1 VSITFSYFSFGFVDA
16 KVQWKQNLRN
26 ELHYQISL
34 NWFKMRSDLLI
45 TSLQQYIPLSERDQQ
60 LIIAC
65 LRERKVKKGQF
76 LVHEGAV
83 SRCTNFVNEGSV
95 RTYFIDLNGQEHIVQ
110 FAIEGWWISDL
121 NSFILQVPA
130 TFNVQ
135 AIEDS
140 VILELPFESLELLY
154 EQIPK
159 LERYFRIV
167 TQRAFVAFQQ
177 RIVQNISMTAEDRY
191 LAFQQKYPKIEL
203 RIPQRLVASYLGISA
218 EFLSKIK
225 KRLKE
230 EKGRI

>member
-1 VSITFSYFSFGFVDA
+1 
-16 KVQWKQNLRN
+16 
-26 ELHYQISL
+26 
-34 NWFKMRSDLLI
+34 MRSDLLI
-45 TSLQQYIPLSERDQQ
+45 TSLQQYIPLSDRDQQ

-230 EKGRI
+230 GKGKI

>member
-1 VSITFSYFSFGFVDA
+1 MKT
-16 KVQWKQNLRN
+16 NLLL
-26 ELHYQISL
+26 ESL
-34 NWFKMRSDLLI
+34 EKHIVLTEVEKELI
-45 TSLQQYIPLSERDQQ
+45 T
-60 LIIAC
+60 AV

-83 SRCTNFVNEGSV
+83 CRCTNFVTEGSL
-95 RTYFIDLNGQEHIVQ
+95 RTYFVDREGQEHIVQ

-121 NSFILQVPA
+121 NSFIQQVPA

-140 VILELPFESLELLY
+140 VVIELPYEGLESLFD
-154 EQIPK
+154 QIPK
-159 LERYFRIV
+159 LERYFRVI

-177 RIVQNISMTAEDRY
+177 RVVQNISMSAEDRY
-191 LAFQQKYPKIEL
+191 LAFRQKYPRIEL
-203 RIPQRLVASYLGISA
+203 RIPQKWVASYLGISA

-230 EKGRI
+230 EEGKKK

>member
-1 VSITFSYFSFGFVDA
+1 MKT
-16 KVQWKQNLRN
+16 NLLL
-26 ELHYQISL
+26 ESL
-34 NWFKMRSDLLI
+34 EKHIVLTEVEKELI
-45 TSLQQYIPLSERDQQ
+45 T
-60 LIIAC
+60 AV

-83 SRCTNFVNEGSV
+83 CRCTNFVTEGSL
-95 RTYFIDLNGQEHIVQ
+95 RTYFVDREGQEHIVQ

-121 NSFILQVPA
+121 NSFIQQVPA

-140 VILELPFESLELLY
+140 VVIELPYEGLESLFD
-154 EQIPK
+154 QIPK
-159 LERYFRIV
+159 LERYFRVI

-177 RIVQNISMTAEDRY
+177 RVVQNISMSAEDRY
-191 LAFQQKYPKIEL
+191 LAFRQKYPRIEL
-203 RIPQRLVASYLGISA
+203 RIPQKWVASYLGISA

-230 EKGRI
+230 EEGKRK

>member
-1 VSITFSYFSFGFVDA
+1 MKT
-16 KVQWKQNLRN
+16 
-26 ELHYQISL
+26 
-34 NWFKMRSDLLI
+34 DLLI
-45 TSLQQYIPLSERDQQ
+45 ESLEKHIKLSENEKK
-60 LIIAC
+60 LITSY

-83 SRCTNFVNEGSV
+83 SRSTNFVNEGSV
-95 RTYFIDLNGQEHIVQ
+95 RTYFIDMNGQEHIVQ

-121 NSFILQVPA
+121 NSFIMQTPA

-135 AIEDS
+135 AIEDC
-140 VILELPFESLELLY
+140 VILELSFESLEILY
-154 EQIPK
+154 EKVPK
-159 LERYFRIV
+159 MERYFRVV

-203 RIPQRLVASYLGISA
+203 RIPQKLVASYLGISA

-230 EKGRI
+230 SRKNAKS

>member
-1 VSITFSYFSFGFVDA
+1 
-16 KVQWKQNLRN
+16 
-26 ELHYQISL
+26 
-34 NWFKMRSDLLI
+34 MRSDLLI
-45 TSLQQYIPLSERDQQ
+45 TSLQQYIPLSDRDQQ

-230 EKGRI
+230 GKGRI

>member
-1 VSITFSYFSFGFVDA
+1 
-16 KVQWKQNLRN
+16 
-26 ELHYQISL
+26 
-34 NWFKMRSDLLI
+34 MRSDLLI
-45 TSLQQYIPLSERDQQ
+45 TSLQQYIPLSDRDQQ

-177 RIVQNISMTAEDRY
+177 RVVQNISMTAEDRY

-230 EKGRI
+230 GKGKI

>member
-1 VSITFSYFSFGFVDA
+1 
-16 KVQWKQNLRN
+16 
-26 ELHYQISL
+26 
-34 NWFKMRSDLLI
+34 MRSDLLI
-45 TSLQQYIPLSERDQQ
+45 TSLQQYIPLSDRDQQ
-60 LIIAC
+60 LIITC
-65 LRERKVKKGQF
+65 LRERKVRKGQF

-230 EKGRI
+230 GKGKI

>member
-1 VSITFSYFSFGFVDA
+1 
-16 KVQWKQNLRN
+16 
-26 ELHYQISL
+26 
-34 NWFKMRSDLLI
+34 MRSDLLI

-83 SRCTNFVNEGSV
+83 SRCTNFVNAGSV

-230 EKGRI
+230 GRGKI

>member
-1 VSITFSYFSFGFVDA
+1 
-16 KVQWKQNLRN
+16 
-26 ELHYQISL
+26 
-34 NWFKMRSDLLI
+34 MRSDLLI

-65 LRERKVKKGQF
+65 LRERKVRKGQF

-191 LAFQQKYPKIEL
+191 LAFQRKYPKIEL

-230 EKGRI
+230 GKGEI

>member
-1 VSITFSYFSFGFVDA
+1 MKT
-16 KVQWKQNLRN
+16 
-26 ELHYQISL
+26 
-34 NWFKMRSDLLI
+34 DLLI
-45 TSLQQYIPLSERDQQ
+45 ESIEKHVALSESDKK
-60 LIIAC
+60 LIISC

-95 RTYFIDLNGQEHIVQ
+95 RTYFIDMNGQEHIVQ

-121 NSFILQVPA
+121 NSFIMQVPA

-135 AIEDS
+135 AIEDC
-140 VILELPFESLELLY
+140 VILELPFESLEMLF
-154 EQIPK
+154 EKVPK
-159 LERYFRIV
+159 MERYFRVV

-203 RIPQRLVASYLGISA
+203 RIPQKLVASYLGISA

-225 KRLKE
+225 KRLKD
-230 EKGRI
+230 EKSSLKR

>member
-1 VSITFSYFSFGFVDA
+1 MET
-16 KVQWKQNLRN
+16 K
-26 ELHYQISL
+26 
-34 NWFKMRSDLLI
+34 LLI
-45 TSLQQYIPLSERDQQ
+45 ESFEKFIPLSVSEKA
-60 LIIAC
+60 LIASY

-83 SRCTNFVNEGSV
+83 SRCTNFVTAGSI
-95 RTYFIDLNGQEHIVQ
+95 RTYFIDQNGQEHIVQ

-121 NSFILQVPA
+121 NSFIQQVPA

-140 VILELPFESLELLY
+140 VVLELPFESLEKLY
-154 EQIPK
+154 EQVPQ

-177 RIVQNISMTAEDRY
+177 RVVQNISMTAEDRY

-230 EKGRI
+230 GG

>member
-1 VSITFSYFSFGFVDA
+1 M
-16 KVQWKQNLRN
+16 QNLRN
-26 ELHYQISL
+26 ELHYQIAL

-45 TSLQQYIPLSERDQQ
+45 SSLQQYIPLSDRDQE

-177 RIVQNISMTAEDRY
+177 RVVQNISMTAEDRY

-230 EKGRI
+230 GKGKI

>member
-1 VSITFSYFSFGFVDA
+1 
-16 KVQWKQNLRN
+16 
-26 ELHYQISL
+26 
-34 NWFKMRSDLLI
+34 MRSDLLI

-230 EKGRI
+230 GKGKI

>member
-1 VSITFSYFSFGFVDA
+1 MVLSFDNA

-26 ELHYQISL
+26 ELHHQIVL

-45 TSLQQYIPLSERDQQ
+45 TSLQQYIPLTERDQQ
-60 LIIAC
+60 LIINC

-230 EKGRI
+230 GRGKI